1 MMFVSKKQ
9 NIFRLYFIEN
19 QIFPSQKK
27 DYIDTIYRARAREVF
42 PPLYFYLHP
51 SLAHSQITFAPMTTY
66 YCPTIEDALKRA
78 KAAGKK
84 PGCHFGGIVLPSG
97 RRGFV
102 VYKEGKVVE
111 RYSYCS
117 PRNESGRI

>member
-42 PPLYFYLHP
+42 PPHYFDLHLG
-51 SLAHSQITFAPMTTY
+51 LAQSQTTFAPMTTY
-66 YCPTIEDALKRA
+66 YCSTIEDALKRA

-97 RRGFV
+97 RRGFA
-102 VYKEGKVVE
+102 VYKDGKVVE
-111 RYSYCS
+111 RYSYCTS
-117 PRNESGRI
+117 RTEPGT